1 MDRTTVQK
9 WAERRFVALTQ
20 PLCDWL
26 AARRVNP
33 DIVSFS
39 GFLISLGSGVFYG
52 AGSLFWGGIG
62 IFFAGICDT
71 LDGRLARQT
80 NRESR
85 TGAFIDSTL
94 DRFGEIFIFCGLAW
108 HYAGQAA
115 VDSRYPNTSRV
126 MVLLTLLALSG
137 SLMVSYVRARAEGLG
152 MDCKVGLMQRPERM
166 FVLIAGSLLGTLP
179 VVGFVIMN
187 FTVGLLAVFTNY
199 SAWQRMR
206 HVYSRLSEKQ

>member
-1 MDRTTVQK
+1 MGITAIQK
-9 WAERRFVALTQ
+9 WAERRFMAFTQ
-20 PLCDWL
+20 PLCNWL

-33 DIVSFS
+33 NFISVF
-39 GFLISLGSGVFYG
+39 GFLISLCSGVFYG
-52 AGSLFWGGIG
+52 LGSLFWGGIG
-62 IFFAGICDT
+62 IFLAGICDT

-108 HYAGQAA
+108 HYAGQTSA
-115 VDSRYPNTSRV
+115 DSRHPNTGRV

-137 SLMVSYVRARAEGLG
+137 SLMVSYIRARAEGLG
-152 MDCKVGLMQRPERM
+152 TDCKVGLMQRPERM
-166 FVLIAGSLLGTLP
+166 FVLIVSSLLGALP

-187 FTVGLLAVFTNY
+187 IAIGLLAVFTNY

-206 HVYSRLSEKQ
+206 HVYNRLSEEQ